1 MKFTKCLLT
10 VFAALAGTVLVM
22 DLPIHAQ
29 SLALQVN
36 IPFEFHAGEKTLP
49 AGTYTVQKRGD
60 AIVIGDRN
68 GNTSAVICNPIDNK
82 AYKLHQDLVVFHRYG
97 DERFLSEVRWS
108 GYSTARGL
116 VPTSAERQIAKVLP
130 AETVKLAAMSRYASP
145 PSVPDLL
152 IGPPTPENA
161 RPAVAGRFFLPIGFL
176 G

>member
-49 AGTYTVQKRGD
+49 AGAYTVEKRGD
-60 AIVIGDRN
+60 AILIADRN
-68 GNTSAVICNPIDNK
+68 GNASAVIANPIDNK
-82 AYKLHQDLVVFHRYG
+82 AYKQDLVVFHRYG
-97 DERFLSEVRWS
+97 DERFLSAVRWS

-116 VPTSAERQIAKVLP
+116 VPTSAERQLAKVLP
-130 AETVKLAAMSRYASP
+130 AETVKVAAMIR
-145 PSVPDLL
+145 
-152 IGPPTPENA
+152 
-161 RPAVAGRFFLPIGFL
+161 
-176 G
+176 